1 MSVYV
6 ADFTS
11 PTEWQVIHDDARDG
25 GHGGTIDPATVLHTT
40 NIDGTE
46 NHNYLIIQCP
56 VCDSVS
62 THPVGGGAQPASVQQ
77 MFVNKVDVEGCPCGQ
92 VDAADATTLGES
104 HVNLQVLRM
113 DGPGRWQLS

>member
-11 PTEWQVIHDDARDG
+11 DTEWQVLHDEA
-25 GHGGTIDPATVLHTT
+25 GHGGTIDPATVKHTL

-46 NHNYLIIQCP
+46 NHNFMVIACP

-77 MFVNKVDVEGCPCGQ
+77 MFVTHAQTSGCPCGQ
-92 VDAADATTLGES
+92 VVEGDPDALGES
-104 HVNLQVLRM
+104 HIRLLVNRM
-113 DGPGRWQLS
+113 DGPGRWVLG